1 MGTWRWPSSPSS
13 GLDSCAISC
22 LCANRSV
29 LGSCNCCKSRWHFS
43 CSSVAG
49 KRVSCNDSKDWKLLC
64 NSNNSILTISQVNDT
79 SCTFETHE
87 RSSLVDLLKL
97 CQEWGLL
104 QEAKSI
110 HGYVLKS
117 NFTDQDCLV
126 LLNHVMHVYSNC
138 MNYDAARKV
147 FDGMSQRNVFSWTVM
162 IVASNEHGYY
172 FDGIVLFPMMLEQGV
187 LPDGFAFSAVLQS
200 CVGLGFIEFVEM
212 VHAQVVVRGFLT
224 HTVVSTSL
232 LNSYAK
238 LGKIESSS
246 KVFNTMAE
254 LNIVSWNAMIS
265 GYTSNGL
272 HAEAFDCFINM
283 VESGATPNNFTFISV
298 SKAVGQLGDVN
309 KCHDIYRFA
318 SKWGLDSN
326 TVVGTA
332 LIDMYARSGS
342 LNDARF
348 LFDSNFTF
356 CQVNTP
362 WNALLTGYSQSGS
375 HHEALELFARMCQ
388 NDVKLDI
395 YTFCCVFNSIAAL
408 KDLKFLRETHA
419 VAWKHGHD
427 VMKISALNAL
437 TDAYAKCGSLEA
449 VEMLF
454 DGMEEKDI
462 VSWTTLMTAYCQF
475 SEWEKALIIFS
486 QMRREGYV
494 PNDFTFSIVITACAG
509 LCLLQFGQQLH
520 GLICK
525 ACLVTEACIES
536 ALIDMYAKCG
546 NLDDAKK
553 VFERISN
560 PDTVTWTAIISAYAQ
575 HGLVEGAL
583 HFFRK
588 MVQSGAKP
596 NAVTLLCVLFACSH
610 GGMVEEGLNLFH
622 IMEETYGV
630 APEMEHFACVVDLL
644 GRVGCINEA
653 VEFIRKMPIKP
664 NEMIWQTL
672 LGACRI
678 HGNTEVGKIAAQNIL
693 STRPEYPA
701 TYVLLSN
708 TYVES
713 GLYEDGSSHQW
724 TSNSISILSSYLS
737 TTAASSVVSF
747 VLAVSPEGN
756 GKYWKIEG
764 YDKDSMTQHCS
775 RWWYEFYFFLVGSS
789 VGKIMWHMTNGGGVI
804 SSDYKSSLKS
814 NDLTAHPTVA
824 SEMPSLPCFQHPS
837 RVFNNSTYVNVS
849 FRVKSL
855 CSVALGTSNSA
866 FMDKQSVTSQG
877 HNEN

>member
-13 GLDSCAISC
+13 GLVCSLSSPPRPLFYPAQVSCPARRPHFFLSSIDKTLCNIQDSGAISC
-22 LCANRSV
+22 LCANRSD
-29 LGSCNCCKSRWHFS
+29 LGSCMCCKSKWHFS

-64 NSNNSILTISQVNDT
+64 NSNNSILTINQVNDT
-79 SCTFETHE
+79 SRTFETHE
-87 RSSLVDLLKL
+87 RSSLVDLLKV

-110 HGYVLKS
+110 HGYVLKL
-117 NFTDQDCLV
+117 NFTDQDSLV

-138 MNYDAARKV
+138 MDYDAARTV

-172 FDGIVLFPMMLEQGV
+172 FDGIALFPMMLEQGV

-200 CVGLGFIEFVEM
+200 CVGLGFIDFVEM

-272 HAEAFDCFINM
+272 HAEAFHCFVNM
-283 VESGATPNNFTFISV
+283 VESGITPNNFTFISV
-298 SKAVGQLGDVN
+298 SRAVGQLGDVN
-309 KCHDIYRFA
+309 KCHEIYRFA

-395 YTFCCVFNSIAAL
+395 YTFCSVFSSIAAL

-437 TDAYAKCGSLEA
+437 TDAYAKCRSLEA

-462 VSWTTLMTAYCQF
+462 VSWTTLVTAYCQF

-509 LCLLQFGQQLH
+509 LCLLEFGQQFH

-525 ACLVTEACIES
+525 ASLVTEACIES

-575 HGLVEGAL
+575 HGLVEGAF
-583 HFFRK
+583 HFFRR
-588 MVQSGAKP
+588 MVQCGAKP

-610 GGMVEEGLNLFH
+610 GGMVEEGLNHFH

-630 APEMEHFACVVDLL
+630 VPEMEHFACVVDLL

-653 VEFIRKMPIKP
+653 VEFIRKMPTKP

-678 HGNTEVGKIAAQNIL
+678 HGNTEFGQIAAQNIL
-693 STRPEYPA
+693 STKPEYPA

-713 GLYEDGSSHQW
+713 GLHEDGVSLRNIMKERGVKKEPGYSS
-724 TSNSISILSSYLS
+724 IFLRG
-737 TTAASSVVSF
+737 VVHKF
-747 VLAVSPEGN
+747 YAGDEQHPQKDEIYTML
-756 GKYWKIEG
+756 
-764 YDKDSMTQHCS
+764 DK
-775 RWWYEFYFFLVGSS
+775 L
-789 VGKIMWHMTNGGGVI
+789 MTNMMSI
-804 SSDYKSSLKS
+804 H
-814 NDLTAHPTVA
+814 DLD
-824 SEMPSLPCFQHPS
+824 F
-837 RVFNNSTYVNVS
+837 S
-849 FRVKSL
+849 FIL
-855 CSVALGTSNSA
+855 
-866 FMDKQSVTSQG
+866 
-877 HNEN
+877 